1 MAKSNQEHGR
11 NKFRSELSNDKSRSK
26 SRKRKDIQCY
36 KCGKKGHMKRDCPK
50 KKKGSMLENKEDSSK
65 SMNVVA
71 EEDSKSGDSD
81 MLSISSSSDHL
92 TDS

>member
-1 MAKSNQEHGR
+1 MREKGAHETR
-11 NKFRSELSNDKSRSK
+11 LSKE
-26 SRKRKDIQCY
+26 
-36 KCGKKGHMKRDCPK
+36 

-71 EEDSKSGDSD
+71 EEDSESGDSD

>member
-1 MAKSNQEHGR
+1 MREKGAHETR
-11 NKFRSELSNDKSRSK
+11 LSKE
-26 SRKRKDIQCY
+26 
-36 KCGKKGHMKRDCPK
+36 
-50 KKKGSMLENKEDSSK
+50 KKGSMLENKEDSSK